1 MGLMYNIH
9 GSYVQYTCV
18 LCTIPVVL
26 VRFQSHLT
34 FLDILSEKTQMSNL
48 MNIRQ
53 LESSCSMRTDGRTDK
68 TKLIT
73 AFRNFENAHK
83 KKERNKTRD
92 KEGKQKVEDG
102 RERG

>member
-1 MGLMYNIH
+1 MYNTRCSCQISITLDFPRH
-9 GSYVQYTCV
+9 
-18 LCTIPVVL
+18 
-26 VRFQSHLT
+26 T
-34 FLDILSEKTQMSNL
+34 FGKDSNVKFNEYPSVGVEL
-48 MNIRQ
+48 FHA
-53 LESSCSMRTDGRTDK
+53 DGRTDK